1 MRFWSLKLLC
11 GGQFTHSVPHIS
23 TATKKSHTQSIYMVE
38 GGGPVFILISP
49 KPVIDQLFHPPPNA
63 AAVIIALLSHRV

>member
-1 MRFWSLKLLC
+1 
-11 GGQFTHSVPHIS
+11 
-23 TATKKSHTQSIYMVE
+23 MVE